1 MHSLHKNR
9 LLIFNSLPPPLFL
22 IGSMLKR
29 SKSSQKIESD
39 SDSND
44 TNKNS
49 HSREPSSTTTN
60 KAEANNSESNTA
72 VWKNMTVPLTRLK
85 EWQIPRKLSTSGD
98 TCSDLVNHDDTTS
111 TCNQISKIDSC
122 LISVDSSS
130 AAVKKSM
137 CSGAGIKLE
146 PGMEKRQG
154 KYENRSACSAD
165 VDILYDI
172 TMTSLQNTTPCPKTN
187 DVTVAESVPTCTSIE
202 AQSIT
207 KSQKTQLKMEENVAG
222 PSSNNHASSDRA
234 LGDDKDVQSTK
245 TCRKRRRSK
254 RNKQKAQLADC
265 PNSKKVDTWFD
276 FRGIESHLALTRR
289 HSSNARQQ
297 VPPLQ
302 NGLLG
307 GVPQPP
313 KSVSYRYDQ
322 PMNATH
328 GMLWSPPPVHVRI
341 PTPLLSPPPL
351 MNFPPCNYVRGQPPY
366 PYPRGPLLHH
376 PPPPQSL
383 LTRSR
388 NEMVS
393 HAPSPP
399 PPGPQP
405 LLSINFES
413 SNAASACSGVTK
425 FGTYQGPPV
434 EKQEPKIPR
443 KRRRKRKTKLVL
455 TVPKKSPQKSEEGVV
470 SKRILSKRACRAR
483 RKKRRRE
490 EWKLKRDAAK
500 QAKQQREATPP
511 SKKRKVLGS
520 ESVHDPTYS
529 PSKWDPKAG
538 VQSEGC
544 MTRARTAATN
554 TPRRQAMRE
563 AVREAYRHNDHE
575 EGLRFAREILAKQG
589 RMDKPAVMEN
599 GNGNECL
606 TTPTKVGSGSNHSTP
621 TPQSGYV
628 KKLPRK
634 VIIGRHQVASIPE
647 TPPSTMSSQHGN
659 QTRLASG
666 SDITGPSAAAS
677 SRPQEQEQEYCARIM
692 DEVKRRTVPSRR
704 MLTSVLVTPVQK
716 PIVTKSAGSDIQDE
730 PVKPVRGRGRADSS
744 DLINQLCQNLDN
756 LDHKKN
762 IIQRDGSIVPISK
775 SRLICESVN

>member
-1 MHSLHKNR
+1 
-9 LLIFNSLPPPLFL
+9 
-22 IGSMLKR
+22 MLKR

-49 HSREPSSTTTN
+49 HSREPGSTTTN
-60 KAEANNSESNTA
+60 KAETNNSESNTA

-85 EWQIPRKLSTSGD
+85 EWKIPRKSSTSDD
-98 TCSDLVNHDDTTS
+98 TCSDLVSHDDATS

-137 CSGAGIKLE
+137 CSGAGAKLE
-146 PGMEKRQG
+146 PGTEKRQG
-154 KYENRSACSAD
+154 KYENRS
-165 VDILYDI
+165 
-172 TMTSLQNTTPCPKTN
+172 
-187 DVTVAESVPTCTSIE
+187 
-202 AQSIT
+202 
-207 KSQKTQLKMEENVAG
+207 ENVAG

-289 HSSNARQQ
+289 RSSNARQQ

-351 MNFPPCNYVRGQPPY
+351 MNFPPYNYVRGQPPY
-366 PYPRGPLLHH
+366 PRGPILHH
-376 PPPPQSL
+376 PPPPQPL

-443 KRRRKRKTKLVL
+443 KRRRRRKTKLVL

-666 SDITGPSAAAS
+666 SDITGPSAAS
-677 SRPQEQEQEYCARIM
+677 PRPQEREQEYCARIM

-744 DLINQLCQNLDN
+744 DLINQLCQTLDD